1 MLPNPSILRP
11 DMPHFTL
18 YSRSW
23 CHLCEDLL
31 TALRSMTGESV
42 RIDVIDVDADPLLV
56 EQYDELV
63 PVLVGHWPGQ
73 SPEQLCHY
81 HLDEAAVRRFLDG
94 PGAQTGISPPE
105 SGKMRP

>member
-1 MLPNPSILRP
+1 
-11 DMPHFTL
+11 MPHFIL

-23 CHLCEDLL
+23 CHLCEDMLH
-31 TALRSMTGESV
+31 ALRALAGDTV
-42 RIDVIDVDADPLLV
+42 RIDVVDVDADPALV

-63 PVLVGHWPGQ
+63 PVLVGHRPGQ
-73 SPEQLCHY
+73 PAEQLCHY

-94 PGAQTGISPPE
+94 PAAETRIFTPE